1 MSLSSSSSSSS
12 SSVAK
17 SSSRKLTVAMDKS
30 RSASSSASSSSS
42 STSSRREKSRHM
54 SSLQAPASWGDS
66 PSGDRRSRRLSIG
79 DAKEG
84 DSQLEG
90 KRSDSAGRKSTPE
103 ESPKK
108 SSSES
113 RKSRHSNHR
122 AKKKEKQKSCSRDP
136 TGGEEKQTVRNRTSS
151 TSRAGS
157 DNLSLSASPASPSTL
172 AAGSGS
178 SIKVGVL
185 SEANTSLASA
195 LASPSRHKKPVIRDD
210 PYIGTDATSEPL
222 RIVAQKRYAQKVSLS
237 ARPAAAHMYD
247 CNVNWSNSCFSLE
260 SRTAYPD
267 FHWMSVV
274 RGVFFLKMIAVGPGL
289 RASPRVRRS
298 SSGGGNKFSSQPTSP
313 SSSGANTPLFT
324 RRRSSGS
331 SGSYSSSCSE
341 DECGDVSAIDLTLS
355 HSEVVP
361 TNLDDAHEQSSS
373 SKRADPRSRTIRG
386 TSDES

>member
-222 RIVAQKRYAQKVSLS
+222 RIVAQKRYAQK
-237 ARPAAAHMYD
+237 
-247 CNVNWSNSCFSLE
+247 
-260 SRTAYPD
+260 
-267 FHWMSVV
+267 
-274 RGVFFLKMIAVGPGL
+274 MIAVGPGL